1 MYREAI
7 LVVPE
12 AVWLRIAGFSEWRGR
27 WRFSLARAPE
37 VTDLLSSGAQ
47 LPDCAILHLRSL
59 DLAAA
64 TSIAERA
71 SATGVRVVIST
82 DHEVPQLRATLR
94 LMQIETL
101 ELVSSAEVTLS
112 SYRLLLTAFPR
123 PTVYSRLLRAIS
135 PRLNRLPDA
144 SVLALCREIVP
155 ADRSASTDLA
165 SRLGPFSGGG
175 GETSISR
182 HLREVGLGSHH
193 RLRRAAR
200 LALAIDFAQTTRL
213 NRGDVARAAGFASER
228 TLASTARF
236 ALGVSLRDA
245 LFAFDDVALASAL
258 ARFCV
263 RSTEVLRA
271 PRGSAVSVRELRHG
285 VRA

>member
-12 AVWLRIAGFSEWRGR
+12 AVGLRIAGFAEWRGR
-27 WRFSLARAPE
+27 WRFAVARAPE
-37 VTDLLSSGAQ
+37 AIDLLSSGAQ

-71 SATGVRVVIST
+71 SATGVRVIIST
-82 DHEVPQLRATLR
+82 DHEVPQLRTMLR

-112 SYRLLLTAFPR
+112 SYRLLLNSFPR

-144 SVLALCREIVP
+144 SVLALCSEIVP

-165 SRLGPFSGGG
+165 SKVGAFIGG

-193 RLRRAAR
+193 RLLRAAR

-213 NRGDVARAAGFASER
+213 NRDEVARAAGFASER
-228 TLASTARF
+228 TLASTARL

-245 LFAFDDVALASAL
+245 LFAFDDVALTSVL
-258 ARFCV
+258 VGFCL
-263 RSTEVLRA
+263 RSPEVLRA
-271 PRGSAVSVRELRHG
+271 PRGSAVSAR
-285 VRA
+285 